1 MCKCFYFEKVAR
13 YRLTK
18 VNLKMTATCKF
29 GLIINEQTMHCSSTV
44 SALINVQMPF
54 HDVVSFG

>member
-1 MCKCFYFEKVAR
+1 
-13 YRLTK
+13 
-18 VNLKMTATCKF
+18 MTATCKF

-54 HDVVSFG
+54 HDVVSFGWKIISVFFEQEAY